1 MKETVLQL
9 LETANQKFSLIVNEN
24 TIQFTIRTYKG
35 ISYCT
40 CHFNDELVEAGR
52 KAMPNASIFSKRT
65 NALIGGEFLFRTE
78 SGEYPHFSGFTDGKF
93 TLIFIAK

>member
-24 TIQFTIRTYKG
+24 TVQLTIRTYKG
-35 ISYCT
+35 ILYCT
-40 CHFNDELVEAGR
+40 AHFNDELVEAGR

-65 NALIGGEFLFRTE
+65 NTLIGGDFMFRTE
-78 SGEYPHFSGFTDGKF
+78 SGEYPHFSGFMDGKF
-93 TLIFIAK
+93 TLVFIAS